1 MSYFALDVETAN
13 ADYSSICQIGIVYFK
28 DGQVVDKWSTLV
40 NPEAYF
46 DSFNTSIHGIT
57 EKDVLDAPTF
67 DAIHK
72 LITEKITGQIT
83 VHHMPFDR
91 IAVTR
96 ACIEYQLDIV
106 QPKWLDSAKIVR
118 RTWEQFAYKGYG
130 LANIA
135 DYLGIEFGH
144 HDALEDAI
152 AAAKIVHHACE
163 LTQRSVEDWLTRVG
177 QPIFTYQGGSSTVK
191 LEGNSEGSLYG
202 ENLVFT
208 GALSLPRKD
217 AAKIAADIGCNVGDS
232 VSKKTSILVVGT
244 QDTSKLAGYEKSSK
258 HRKAEEL
265 IQKGASIKILS
276 EKDFVEMCNNEN
288 NSIQLEVSKPKKRP
302 QEPDKQEKPSTR
314 SEMSIEIKIDEGV
327 VEEIN
332 KAWDN
337 LTDKQKAAIHKAD
350 QEYQDQLDS
359 IKDCSQEEKRALA
372 KEFKAIIEKV
382 ESYYNQYDID
392 SFDDDEIDVIDTI
405 DMEIEQLQDF
415 LYDLMKDKVSLAELF
430 EATDNSLDFIE
441 SDYEDGSFPKPV
453 TDYCKATLTEL
464 KKIKEKIKTHANKGY
479 T

>member
-13 ADYSSICQIGIVYFK
+13 ADYSSICQIGIVHFQ
-28 DGQVVDKWSTLV
+28 DGQFVDKWSSLV

-46 DSFNTSIHGIT
+46 DPFKTSIHGIT
-57 EKDVLDAPTF
+57 EKDVRDAPTF
-67 DAIHK
+67 DKIHN
-72 LITEKITGQIT
+72 LIAEKITDKIT
-83 VHHMPFDR
+83 VHHMPFDK
-91 IAVTR
+91 ITVTR
-96 ACIEYQLDIV
+96 ACLEYNLEII
-106 QPKWLDSAKIVR
+106 QPKWLDSAKIAR

-152 AAAKIVHHACE
+152 AAAKIVHNACE
-163 LTQRSVEDWLTRVG
+163 QTQLSVEEWLTRVG
-177 QPIFTYQGGSSTVK
+177 QPIFTYQEGSSTVK

-217 AAKIAADIGCNVGDS
+217 AAKIAADIGCNVGNS

-265 IQKGASIKILS
+265 IENGVSIKILS

-288 NSIQLEVSKPKKRP
+288 EELKLEVPKPEGKP
-302 QEPDKQEKPSTR
+302 QKPINQKQSVER
-314 SEMSIEIKIDEGV
+314 FDMSIEIKIDEELV
-327 VEEIN
+327 DEIN

-337 LTDKQKAAIHKAD
+337 LTDEQKAALHKAD
-350 QEYQDQLDS
+350 REYQEQLDS
-359 IKDCSQEEKRALA
+359 IKDRSQEEKRILA

-382 ESYYNQYDID
+382 EGYYDHYDIE
-392 SFDDDEIDVIDTI
+392 SFEDDEFEVVDTI
-405 DMEIEQLQDF
+405 DMETGQLQDL
-415 LYDLMKDKVSLAELF
+415 LYDLMKDKITLSEFF
-430 EATDNSLDFIE
+430 ETTDNSIDFIE
-441 SDYEDGSFPKPV
+441 SDFEDGSYPKSV
-453 TDYCKATLTEL
+453 TDYCNATLTEL
-464 KKIKEKIKTHANKGY
+464 KKIKEKIITHANNG
-479 T
+479 